1 MSDQAVKQGM
11 NGASVRHFARGAVA
25 GGLGGGMPLDSEN
38 VTTVST
44 KLFLNGL
51 SQMSQIASIMNRR

>member
-1 MSDQAVKQGM
+1 VSNQAVKQGM

-38 VTTVST
+38 VT
-44 KLFLNGL
+44 
-51 SQMSQIASIMNRR
+51 SIFRMWFPPGNF